1 MYRSVFS
8 IICFIGLSFSQI
20 QHGGKPQFIDGIEL
34 DINFIQID
42 KDNIIDREI
51 HPMVFQFGHEYDVN
65 IDFFNDA
72 TLIQAGD
79 NNIYLLGIESSGAY
93 SIGLNFNEFY
103 LTQHSRLFF
112 YDDERSFIIGS
123 FDQRNNKPTQSLTT
137 SLIKSDRIIIE
148 LSIPQ
153 NELLYFRMP

>member
-1 MYRSVFS
+1 MVNSLVL
-8 IICFIGLSFSQI
+8 IICFIGFSFPQI
-20 QHGGKPQFIDGIEL
+20 QYDGNPKFFDNSYL
-34 DINFIQID
+34 DIDYIQID
-42 KDNIIDREI
+42 QNNIIDREF
-51 HPMVFQFGHEYDVN
+51 HSMVFQFGHEYDVN